1 MDMCMHMF
9 ADGGNWAFCVTQTLS
24 SRVSSRAPPLSRHV
38 PRVGASAAAPAT
50 CSPGG
55 RGAL

>member
-9 ADGGNWAFCVTQTLS
+9 ADGGNWAL
-24 SRVSSRAPPLSRHV
+24 VSSRAPPLSRHV